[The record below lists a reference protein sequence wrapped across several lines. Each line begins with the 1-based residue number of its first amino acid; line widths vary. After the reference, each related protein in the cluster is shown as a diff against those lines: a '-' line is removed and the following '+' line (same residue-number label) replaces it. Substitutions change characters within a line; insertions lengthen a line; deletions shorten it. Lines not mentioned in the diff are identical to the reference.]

1 MAGRSLNRY
10 RTVTKKGGPV
20 DPLRFC
26 PTRKSLFGSAGL
38 VAMTVFI
45 EITGLVTGMIVMLA
59 RLFGDCLVAMTVL
72 IEVSGLVPGMFV
84 MSTGFFLGHVR
95 LPLAGSLGER

>member
-1 MAGRSLNRY
+1 MAGRSLNRH

-20 DPLRFC
+20 DPLRFY
-26 PTRKSLFGSAGL
+26 PTRKSLFGSAG
-38 VAMTVFI
+38 
-45 EITGLVTGMIVMLA
+45 
-59 RLFGDCLVAMTVL
+59 LVAMTVL

-95 LPLAGSLGER
+95 LPLAGSLGERSSDLLGSPAAPPIRVPLPAL